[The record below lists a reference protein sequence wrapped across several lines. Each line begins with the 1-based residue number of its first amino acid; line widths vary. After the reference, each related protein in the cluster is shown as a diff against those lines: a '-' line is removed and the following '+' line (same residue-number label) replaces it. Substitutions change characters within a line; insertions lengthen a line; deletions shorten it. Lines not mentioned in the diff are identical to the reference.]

1 MDQKDIDKILEDI
14 KKRKRRSEKG
24 RVAAVSAEVDG
35 DKSDTEIK
43 IPAQTVESPK
53 PAEKPN
59 VEKEVIERD
68 KKVLSGFLNG
78 DDDGDFA
85 AHTAKKSEDY
95 IDENFKNFFTQS
107 VIVTKTPEQTSNVE
121 IKRKKGFFK
130 RKYVTDSLSLKTPIE
145 DEETSKPKIVK
156 KDEPKPAKK
165 TEIVKEPVA
174 KPAEGIQE
182 KIQTDKTSG
191 SHTEEI
197 HALPDA
203 DSLAKSIL
211 EKRKKRTGNENAK
224 PKEDDVIPAP
234 EDTKVS
240 SGYEE
245 KTNIP
250 TDDGDIV
257 NSIYNSV
264 LQEEPKE
271 EPKTEEPRTED
282 LRQNRRTS
290 DETGFIN
297 LEPTEEYREKEEKP
311 EDKVKIFR
319 PKYDE
324 EEEEEVFEPYIVNSE
339 FFNKADSES
348 RDIVGE
354 LMDFRKT
361 LNFRMVLGLVCGAI
375 LAYFG
380 LRSQKGLPMPAFIAP
395 DAQPFMFYIAC
406 GVIYLPAFIGFLPT
420 IISGFTS
427 IKGNPA
433 PDTFISLGAVL
444 SLLQL
449 VFGIIFPSRLNVN
462 GMTIF
467 ASAMCVAMAFNAMGK
482 RINTSTIIKN
492 LSLANVPDGIN
503 AGYII
508 EDGDAVKKLARSL
521 DEKMPK
527 ILVSRKTGAI
537 EDFVSSGFSIHG
549 GDYTAR
555 KVAIASYIVTFVCF
569 GIGTFMSKSLLT
581 GLLCATGA
589 AAFMAP
595 LSQTLVTAVP
605 SALMQKSLEKVGAL
619 VNGWKG
625 IDQLSKTTHVNF
637 DAKHLFPKGTVILHG
652 IKTFEKERIDLAI
665 MYAASVLI
673 KECETLRPLF
683 MDVIEGKTDIL
694 YPVENC
700 EYIQCRGYVAW
711 VEKNRVI
718 IGNRSL
724 MEKYDVAMPPVSIE
738 TVFIKQGRKPVYLAV
753 GGKLFGMFAVSYH
766 PDETV
771 KENLDKL
778 IERDVNIILSSTDFN
793 IDPALIEQVYG
804 VPVDRITVL
813 NQKETA
819 LLSGFTSYTDKTDA
833 CVAHLDSLTSL
844 VAAFC
849 GAESARSAEKLCEI
863 LQAICVLIGAVLSV
877 LFTVSLTLPYI
888 SVLSMLLL
896 NFGFMGITMIGAFIK
911 KY

>member
-1 MDQKDIDKILEDI
+1 MDQRDIDKILEDI
-14 KKRKRRSEKG
+14 KKRKRQSEQS
-24 RVAAVSAEVDG
+24 RVAAVSAEIKS
-35 DKSDTEIK
+35 DKGDTEIK
-43 IPAQTVESPK
+43 IPVQPVEKPK

-130 RKYVTDSLSLKTPIE
+130 RKYVTDSLSLKTPVQ
-145 DEETSKPKIVK
+145 DEESTKPKIVK
-156 KDEPKPAKK
+156 KAEPKPAKK
-165 TEIVKEPVA
+165 AEVPKETSP
-174 KPAEGIQE
+174 KPAEE
-182 KIQTDKTSG
+182 MEDKIQAEKSAV
-191 SHTEEI
+191 SHTEEK
-197 HALPDA
+197 HTLPDA
-203 DSLAKSIL
+203 DSLARSIL
-211 EKRKKRTGNENAK
+211 EKRQNTPKKEKAN
-224 PKEDDVIPAP
+224 PKEDDIISAA
-234 EDTKVS
+234 EDKKVS

-264 LQEEPKE
+264 LREEPKPE
-271 EPKTEEPRTED
+271 EPTEAENQPKNRPATE
-282 LRQNRRTS
+282 
-290 DETGFIN
+290 ETGFIN
-297 LEPTEEYREKEEKP
+297 LEPTEEYPEKDEKP
-311 EDKVKIFR
+311 GDKVKIFR
-319 PKYDE
+319 PEYED
-324 EEEEEVFEPYIVNSE
+324 EEEEVFEPYIVNSE

-361 LNFRMVLGLVCGAI
+361 LNFRMVLGLVCGII
-375 LAYFG
+375 LGYFG
-380 LRSQKGLPMPAFIAP
+380 LRSQNSLPMPAFIAP

-406 GVIYLPAFIGFLPT
+406 VAVYLPAFIGFLPT

-433 PDTFISLGAVL
+433 PDTFISLGGVL

-449 VFGIIFPSRLNVN
+449 VLGVVFPTGLNIG
-462 GMTIF
+462 GMTVF
-467 ASAMCVAMAFNAMGK
+467 ASAMCIAMAFNAMGK
-482 RINTSTIIKN
+482 KINTSTIIKN

-508 EDGDAVKKLARSL
+508 EDSDAVKKLARSL
-521 DEKMPK
+521 DEKTPK

-537 EDFVSSGFSIHG
+537 EDFVSSGFSIHS

-555 KVAIASYIVTFVCF
+555 KVAVASYIVTFVCF
-569 GIGTFMSKSLLT
+569 CIGTFMSKSLLT

-665 MYAASVLI
+665 MYAASVLV

-700 EYIQCRGYVAW
+700 EYIQCGGYVAW

-819 LLSGFTSYTDKTDA
+819 LLSGFTSYVDKTDA

-849 GAESARSAEKLCEI
+849 GAESARSAEKFCEI